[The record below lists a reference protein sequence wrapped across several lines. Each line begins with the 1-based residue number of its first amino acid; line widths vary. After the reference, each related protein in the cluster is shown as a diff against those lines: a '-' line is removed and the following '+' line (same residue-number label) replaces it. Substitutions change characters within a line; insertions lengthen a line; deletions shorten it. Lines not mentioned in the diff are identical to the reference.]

1 MLVQGNNIIAS
12 YDPNYL
18 CGISKITN
26 GTEGGRIVGG
36 KEVVPPHAHPWI
48 VTLSKDKY
56 EDRAK
61 SHSSFGCGGTLLSR
75 KHVLSAAHCARTC
88 DKPKSCWDKPV
99 NWATLG
105 DHDKRIND
113 GEIYVKVTKPFHIH
127 PGAFQPKPPQG
138 AFMYDYVIFVLECCV
153 TFNTYIEPVC
163 FPTRPHWNYTPSWNN
178 MYNSQKV
185 TVLGWGHTKY
195 QGSNSATLQCIRIK
209 VRDDQDCA
217 SRLKQSPSLV
227 DYDRLYLMCAS
238 DNPEYAKDAC
248 QNDSGGKK

>member
-1 MLVQGNNIIAS
+1 MLALSNNIITS
-12 YDPNYL
+12 YDSNYL
-18 CGISKITN
+18 CGISKIKN
-26 GTEGGRIVGG
+26 GTEGRRIVGG

-56 EDRAK
+56 EDRSK
-61 SHSSFGCGGTLLSR
+61 SHGSFGCGGTLLSR

-127 PGAFQPKPPQG
+127 PGAFQPNPPQG
-138 AFMYDYVIFVLECCV
+138 AFMYDYAIFVLECCV

-163 FPTRPHWNYTPSWNN
+163 FPTHPHWEHFMFNGQ
-178 MYNSQKV
+178 MV

-195 QGSNSATLQCIRIK
+195 QGSNSATLQSINIT
-209 VRDDQDCA
+209 VRTDQFCA
-217 SRLKQSPSLV
+217 GRLNSSTSLV
-227 DYDRLYLMCAS
+227 KYDRLYLMCAS
-238 DNPEYAKDAC
+238 AIPDYDKDAC